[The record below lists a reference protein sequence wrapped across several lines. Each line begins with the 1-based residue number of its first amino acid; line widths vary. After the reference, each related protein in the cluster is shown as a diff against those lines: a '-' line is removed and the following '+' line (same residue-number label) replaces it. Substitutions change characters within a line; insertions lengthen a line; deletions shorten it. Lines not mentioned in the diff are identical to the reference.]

1 MTSARSSIS
10 DDDVYPA
17 FCEAAAAQAEVFA
30 GFRRDPRYRAVLEHV
45 RPAQGLAYFEVISRN
60 YPFLL
65 ERMDAFRANDSIGA
79 PLMHDFGSP
88 LGQWSPTTLRYAK
101 VAGDLITMFGQLD
114 GFDIVEIGAGY
125 GGQCFVLSQLLKW
138 RSYTIFDLAPVQKLQ
153 RRYLEKLGVG
163 DVAYASL
170 DSVKRGARYDLAISN
185 YAFSECARQVQDA
198 YLAKVLGKA
207 IRGYMTCNNLADAC
221 YSGPELREKIP
232 YAIELAEYPLTS
244 PGNYLLAWNRAGA
257 S

>member
-1 MTSARSSIS
+1 MPDTRSSIS

-17 FCEAAAAQAEVFA
+17 FCESAASQPEVFA
-30 GFRRDPRYRAVLEHV
+30 SFRRDPRYRAVLEHV
-45 RPAQGLAYFEVISRN
+45 TPAQGVAYLEVISRD

-79 PLMHDFGSP
+79 PLVHDFGPP
-88 LGQWSPTTLRYAK
+88 LGRWSPTTLRYAK
-101 VAGDLITMFGQLD
+101 VAGDLISMFGPLD

-125 GGQCFVLSQLLKW
+125 GGQCFLLSQLLRW

-153 RRYLEKLGVG
+153 RRYLETLGVG

-170 DSVKRGARYDLAISN
+170 DSVKPGARYDLAISN
-185 YAFSECARQVQDA
+185 YAFSECARRVQDA
-198 YLAKVLGKA
+198 YLAKVLGHA
-207 IRGYMTCNNLADAC
+207 TRGYMTCNNLADAC

-232 YAIELAEYPLTS
+232 YAIGLAELPLTS

-257 S
+257 N